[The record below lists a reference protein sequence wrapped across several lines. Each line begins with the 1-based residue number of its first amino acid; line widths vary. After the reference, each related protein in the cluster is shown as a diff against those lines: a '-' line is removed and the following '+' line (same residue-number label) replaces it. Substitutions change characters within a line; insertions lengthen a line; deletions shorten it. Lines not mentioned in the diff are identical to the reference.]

1 MLEAIRE
8 PVDLRL
14 RDEADLKQ
22 IADELRSE
30 TINAVAVTGGHLGA
44 GLAALQPLLEA
55 RFEQPVGARHQHV
68 AARAAAR
75 LEAREGHPV
84 RVPREP
90 VPGVDED
97 VEA

>member
-1 MLEAIRE
+1 MLEAIKE

-44 GLAALQPLLEA
+44 GL
-55 RFEQPVGARHQHV
+55 
-68 AARAAAR
+68 
-75 LEAREGHPV
+75 
-84 RVPREP
+84 
-90 VPGVDED
+90 GVDVD
-97 VEA
+97 QDIFDGHGSNSLLRSCITNA